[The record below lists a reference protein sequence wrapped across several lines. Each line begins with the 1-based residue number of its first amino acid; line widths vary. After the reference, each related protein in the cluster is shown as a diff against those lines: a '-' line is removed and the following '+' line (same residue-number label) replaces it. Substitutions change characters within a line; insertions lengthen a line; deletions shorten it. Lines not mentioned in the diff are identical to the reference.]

1 MKPKD
6 NNAAEISVAVEHRAF
21 SKVEWLT
28 YLGLLAVAVLLPT
41 AVSDPFLLTVAVLT
55 LMYATLGIGWNL
67 VGGLMGLP
75 LFCSALFFGFG
86 AYSALAVD
94 VNLDMTPWV
103 GVVVGVVISMAVA
116 WFLGIVTLQL
126 QGHYFGV
133 ATFVIGMIAIAIF
146 NSIEWVGGVQGLSSP
161 IHEPGLFWLQWPDT
175 ENYYYL
181 FLGVLVAAFTL
192 SESVHRG
199 RLGLYLRAIKHNPM
213 GAAHL
218 GVRVTRYRIFALMI
232 SAGVTSVAG
241 SFYGCYMLFIDPL
254 TVFTPDISVQI
265 VILVLL
271 GGLGY
276 TAGPLLGAAILI
288 PLGQYLNAALG
299 FSGGGWNMAIF
310 GLAVILIVILRPTG
324 IIGYIFERRRAR
336 QDAQLK
342 AEANP

>member
-1 MKPKD
+1 MKTAKPMQ
-6 NNAAEISVAVEHRAF
+6 AAVPVAVEHRAF
-21 SKVEWLT
+21 SRIEWSA
-28 YLGLLAVAVLLPT
+28 YLGLLAVAAVLPLIIF
-41 AVSDPFLLTVAVLT
+41 DPFVLTVAVLT
-55 LMYATLGIGWNL
+55 LMYGTLGIGWNFT
-67 VGGLMGLP
+67 GGLMGLP

-86 AYSALAVD
+86 AYAALAVD
-94 VNLDMTPWV
+94 VNFGLTPWI
-103 GVVVGVVISMAVA
+103 GVVAGVAISMAVA

-133 ATFVIGMIAIAIF
+133 ATFVIGLIAIAIF
-146 NSIEWVGGVQGLSSP
+146 NSIEWLGGVRGLSSP
-161 IHEPGLFWLQWPDT
+161 IHEPGLYWLQWQGT
-175 ENYYYL
+175 KGYYYL
-181 FLGVLVAAFTL
+181 FLGLLVTAVTL
-192 SESVHRG
+192 SECVHRG
-199 RLGLYLRAIKHNPM
+199 RLGLYLRAINHNAV

-232 SAGVTSVAG
+232 SAGITSIAG

-276 TAGPLLGAAILI
+276 TTGPLLGAAILI

-310 GLAVILIVILRPTG
+310 GLAVILIVIFRPTG
-324 IIGYIFERRRAR
+324 IVGYIYEKRRAR

-342 AEANP
+342 AEASS